1 MRPVQSAAVGGS
13 HTSNLISESNDG
25 LAVPCTRQNGTLT
38 AAPPIV
44 VGAVTIVADVMLDA
58 SGVTDAKLA
67 QLKAAW
73 LAPDAAASPS
83 ASANPMLPLLVTCM
97 IPPMIGRMGPLRRR
111 PACKIAVSSLP
122 IDLRY

>member
-1 MRPVQSAAVGGS
+1 MPLTFIRPVQAAAVGGS

-38 AAPPIV
+38 GAPPIV
-44 VGAVTIVADVMLDA
+44 VEAVTIVADVMLDA

-83 ASANPMLPLLVTCM
+83 ASANPMLSLLVTCM
-97 IPPMIGRMGPLRRR
+97 IPPMIG
-111 PACKIAVSSLP
+111 
-122 IDLRY
+122 

>member
-67 QLKAAW
+67 QLKAAR

-83 ASANPMLPLLVTCM
+83 ASANPMLPLLAPCM
-97 IPPMIGRMGPLRRR
+97 TPPVIGRLAPPR
-111 PACKIAVSSLP
+111 PPPAPKIAGSSLP
-122 IDLRY
+122 L